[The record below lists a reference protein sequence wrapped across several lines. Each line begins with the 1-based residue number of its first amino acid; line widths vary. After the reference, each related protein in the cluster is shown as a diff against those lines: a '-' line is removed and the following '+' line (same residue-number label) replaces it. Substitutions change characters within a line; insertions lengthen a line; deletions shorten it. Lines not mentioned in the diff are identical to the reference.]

1 MDLTGVHHSLMSGEC
16 LKSEIIRQK
25 DYNLIISSNTAANCD
40 RHSASSCYAISGGHS
55 PSFPRSRPTQLLR
68 FRNNLPVSSAQS
80 IMSGRSFGSRRITLR
95 MRRLRQPKSAAHTE
109 PEDDSVTVSS
119 RDTRLLVQKT
129 KTVMNGG
136 SGSTMQD
143 FHTLYGLE
151 SESHASA
158 FDEKRAVPRGS
169 FCSFRAAEVV
179 ESSKSIERNTQWL
192 RDQTLRTINGI
203 MTPESVVSD
212 GSSLALS
219 GDDLD
224 SQSPFDGDLA
234 LHSSSAASAS
244 AAHDDVSIGEHGSH
258 RVADWRDPK
267 LHWLASQAQSK
278 SGSSDDYPSPSSSSN
293 RQSASSLTSDPLPR
307 TADTPP
313 EVRQLVPPA
322 CTDCS
327 ACGVLLDAFFYVC
340 STCGERTPRSRASA
354 GANGH
359 ANGYTDGKGKARADV
374 SMFDPLA
381 YPPRAHTNGK
391 PFPARP
397 RALPMLP
404 SAPSAPSAS
413 SVSSSSTV
421 AGDGGYEL
429 CPGCFETAG
438 VLHALAGGAAPDE
451 PTSASPEDQRTLS
464 QLRRAAPRQKGHFRH
479 AYLEKL
485 WSASGWKDVEQDNI
499 SGCTICN
506 TSLTAQRYK
515 CASCKNFVL
524 CRACYSQVH
533 ENHPS
538 HAFLD
543 VPDRPLRSRSEPD
556 LELTNNLNDD
566 GLGDE
571 SLTHPDVKCAH
582 CLMDIVGACFHCAIC
597 ESVDICS
604 NCEAAGLPGNL
615 DADDGGHNTSH
626 IMIKIPIP
634 LNSSKV
640 QTASRRARQL
650 WTGRDLLYVQRTPS
664 GRVRADSLRE
674 ADTVTIIGSGSKHA
688 RGSRCDRKALDHRIA
703 CKGCNQS
710 IVGVRFQCA
719 TFPATKTQSYSL
731 CTNCEQRSY
740 LLHDPMHIF
749 FKLPRPVDRPI
760 ESQFAI
766 LPILYRQ
773 PAGPAGRLNSSHP
786 KAYLATLYHNAAL
799 CDHCMDR
806 IKGVWFRCVYCV
818 KDLCDVCENLNSH
831 AHDRTHFF
839 YVFKA
844 PVDMQIFRIVAELDN
859 LEGSPPVLNYPVY
872 YSACC
877 ICGGCISIFLD
888 DL

>member
-1 MDLTGVHHSLMSGEC
+1 
-16 LKSEIIRQK
+16 
-25 DYNLIISSNTAANCD
+25 
-40 RHSASSCYAISGGHS
+40 
-55 PSFPRSRPTQLLR
+55 
-68 FRNNLPVSSAQS
+68 
-80 IMSGRSFGSRRITLR
+80 MSGRACVDYDGLSLSDTSSLVSLDEYKNRNSSGSSLSLSF
-95 MRRLRQPKSAAHTE
+95 RLAAHTE

-192 RDQTLRTINGI
+192 HDQTSRTINGI

-234 LHSSSAASAS
+234 LQQDNGRYYYTYTSGSSSSAASAS

-278 SGSSDDYPSPSSSSN
+278 SGSSDYPSPSSSSN
-293 RQSASSLTSDPLPR
+293 RQSASSSTSDPLPR

-327 ACGVLLDAFFYVC
+327 ACGVLLDAFRYVC
-340 STCGERTPRSRASA
+340 STCGERTPCPRASP

-359 ANGYTDGKGKARADV
+359 ANGYADGKGKARADVVDV

-397 RALPMLP
+397 RPLPTL
-404 SAPSAPSAS
+404 PSAPSAS
-413 SVSSSSTV
+413 SASSSSTV

-485 WSASGWKDVEQDNI
+485 WSASGWKDVAK
-499 SGCTICN
+499 CTKFILH
-506 TSLTAQRYK
+506 TLSSMFPTA
-515 CASCKNFVL
+515 A
-524 CRACYSQVH
+524 
-533 ENHPS
+533 P
-538 HAFLD
+538 FLK
-543 VPDRPLRSRSEPD
+543 PD

-566 GLGDE
+566 GLGTNRQHVQM
-571 SLTHPDVKCAH
+571 SSVPIVLWTY
-582 CLMDIVGACFHCAIC
+582 LMDIVGARFHCVIC

-604 NCEAAGLPGNL
+604 NYEAAGLPGNL
-615 DADDGGHNTSH
+615 DADDGGHNTAH

-634 LNSSKV
+634 LNSSK
-640 QTASRRARQL
+640 
-650 WTGRDLLYVQRTPS
+650 RTPS
-664 GRVRADSLRE
+664 RRVRGDSLWE
-674 ADTVTIIGSGSKHA
+674 ADAT
-688 RGSRCDRKALDHRIA
+688 LDLRIA

-710 IVGVRFQCA
+710 NVGVRFQCA
-719 TFPATKTQSYSL
+719 MCPATKTQSYSL
-731 CTNCEQRSY
+731 CANCEQRLSFFTTQCIFSLSY
-740 LLHDPMHIF
+740 CGPCTVQLSRN
-749 FKLPRPVDRPI
+749 LPFYQSCTGSPHV
-760 ESQFAI
+760 Q
-766 LPILYRQ
+766 Q
-773 PAGPAGRLNSSHP
+773 VNSTPLIP
-786 KAYLATLYHNAAL
+786 KVPYLTTLYHN
-799 CDHCMDR
+799 
-806 IKGVWFRCVYCV
+806 
-818 KDLCDVCENLNSH
+818 DLCDECENLNPH
-831 AHDRTHFF
+831 AHDRTRFF

-844 PVDMQIFRIVAELDN
+844 LVDMQIFRIVAELDN
-859 LEGSPPVLNYPVY
+859 LEGSLPVLNYPVY
-872 YSACC
+872 YS
-877 ICGGCISIFLD
+877 
-888 DL
+888 

>member
-1 MDLTGVHHSLMSGEC
+1 
-16 LKSEIIRQK
+16 
-25 DYNLIISSNTAANCD
+25 
-40 RHSASSCYAISGGHS
+40 
-55 PSFPRSRPTQLLR
+55 
-68 FRNNLPVSSAQS
+68 
-80 IMSGRSFGSRRITLR
+80 MSGRSFGSRRITLR
-95 MRRLRQPKSAAHTE
+95 MRRLRRPNSGSSLSLSFGLAVHTE

-192 RDQTLRTINGI
+192 RDQTSRTINGI

-234 LHSSSAASAS
+234 LQQDNGRYYYTYTSGSSSSAASAS

-258 RVADWRDPK
+258 RVADWCDPK

-278 SGSSDDYPSPSSSSN
+278 SGSSDYPSPSSSSN
-293 RQSASSLTSDPLPR
+293 RQSASSSTSDPLPR

-322 CTDCS
+322 CMDCS
-327 ACGVLLDAFFYVC
+327 ACGVLLDAFRYVC
-340 STCGERTPRSRASA
+340 STCGERTPRPRASA

-359 ANGYTDGKGKARADV
+359 ADGYADGKGKARADVVDV

-397 RALPMLP
+397 RPLPTLP

-413 SVSSSSTV
+413 SASSSSTV

-464 QLRRAAPRQKGHFRH
+464 QLRRTAPRQKGHFRH

-499 SGCTICN
+499 SECTICN

-533 ENHPS
+533 EIHPS

-543 VPDRPLRSRSEPD
+543 VLDRPLRSRSEPD

-582 CLMDIVGACFHCAIC
+582 CLMDIVGARFHCAIC

-650 WTGRDLLYVQRTPS
+650 WTGRDSLYVQRTPS
-664 GRVRADSLRE
+664 RRVRADSLWE
-674 ADTVTIIGSGSKHA
+674 ADAVTIIGSGSKHA
-688 RGSRCDRKALDHRIA
+688 RGGLCDRKALDDRIA
-703 CKGCNQS
+703 CRGCNQS
-710 IVGVRFQCA
+710 NVSVRFQCA
-719 TFPATKTQSYSL
+719 TCPATKTQSYSL
-731 CTNCEQRSY
+731 
-740 LLHDPMHIF
+740 LFALHIAP
-749 FKLPRPVDRPI
+749 
-760 ESQFAI
+760 FATAA
-766 LPILYRQ
+766 R
-773 PAGPAGRLNSSHP
+773 GPS
-786 KAYLATLYHNAAL
+786 
-799 CDHCMDR
+799 D
-806 IKGVWFRCVYCV
+806 
-818 KDLCDVCENLNSH
+818 
-831 AHDRTHFF
+831 
-839 YVFKA
+839 
-844 PVDMQIFRIVAELDN
+844 
-859 LEGSPPVLNYPVY
+859 
-872 YSACC
+872 
-877 ICGGCISIFLD
+877 
-888 DL
+888 

>member
-1 MDLTGVHHSLMSGEC
+1 MSG
-16 LKSEIIRQK
+16 
-25 DYNLIISSNTAANCD
+25 
-40 RHSASSCYAISGGHS
+40 H
-55 PSFPRSRPTQLLR
+55 
-68 FRNNLPVSSAQS
+68 
-80 IMSGRSFGSRRITLR
+80 SFGSRRITLR
-95 MRRLRQPKSAAHTE
+95 MRRLRRPNLDEYKNRNSSGSSLSLSFRSAAHTE

-158 FDEKRAVPRGS
+158 FDERYPADPS
-169 FCSFRAAEVV
+169 A
-179 ESSKSIERNTQWL
+179 SIERNTQWL
-192 RDQTLRTINGI
+192 RDQTSRTINGI

-234 LHSSSAASAS
+234 LQQDNGRYYYTYTSGSSSSAASAS

-278 SGSSDDYPSPSSSSN
+278 SGSSDYPSPSSSSN
-293 RQSASSLTSDPLPR
+293 RQFASWSTSDPLSR

-313 EVRQLVPPA
+313 EVRQRVPPA

-327 ACGVLLDAFFYVC
+327 ACG
-340 STCGERTPRSRASA
+340 RTPRPRASP

-359 ANGYTDGKGKARADV
+359 TNGRGKTRADV
-374 SMFDPLA
+374 SMFDPLVH
-381 YPPRAHTNGK
+381 PPRAHTNGK

-397 RALPMLP
+397 RPLPTLP
-404 SAPSAPSAS
+404 SAPS
-413 SVSSSSTV
+413 
-421 AGDGGYEL
+421 L

-451 PTSASPEDQRTLS
+451 PTSALPEDQRTLS
-464 QLRRAAPRQKGHFRH
+464 QLRRTAPRQKGHFLH

-485 WSASGWKDVEQDNI
+485 RSVSGWIDVEQDNI
-499 SGCTICN
+499 SEYTICN
-506 TSLTAQRYK
+506 TSLTTQRYK

-524 CRACYSQVH
+524 CCACYNTRNTSFT
-533 ENHPS
+533 P
-538 HAFLD
+538 FLD
-543 VPDRPLRSRSEPD
+543 VPDRPHRSRSEPD
-556 LELTNNLNDD
+556 LELTNNLNID
-566 GLGDE
+566 GLGDK
-571 SLTHPDVKCAH
+571 SGD
-582 CLMDIVGACFHCAIC
+582 LMDIVGARFHCTIC

-604 NCEAAGLPGNL
+604 NYEAAGLPGNL
-615 DADDGGHNTSH
+615 DTDDGGHNTSH
-626 IMIKIPIP
+626 IMIKQ
-634 LNSSKV
+634 SADS
-640 QTASRRARQL
+640 ARPL
-650 WTGRDLLYVQRTPS
+650 WTGRDSLYVQRTPRR
-664 GRVRADSLRE
+664 RVRADSLRE
-674 ADTVTIIGSGSKHA
+674 ADAVTIIGSGSKHA
-688 RGSRCDRKALDHRIA
+688 RSGCCDRKALDLRIA

-710 IVGVRFQCA
+710 NVGVRFQSVVRSSYCSVQCA
-719 TFPATKTQSYSL
+719 
-731 CTNCEQRSY
+731 NCEQRSY
-740 LLHDPMHIF
+740 LLHDLMHIF

-766 LPILYRQ
+766 LPILYV
-773 PAGPAGRLNSSHP
+773 PNAFPSHIVFLSSAVP
-786 KAYLATLYHNAAL
+786 VYLATLHHNAVL
-799 CDHCMDR
+799 CDHCMDC
-806 IKGVWFRCVYCV
+806 IKGVWFRCVYCA
-818 KDLCDVCENLNSH
+818 KDLCDVCENLSPH
-831 AHDRTHFF
+831 AHDRTRFF

-844 PVDMQIFRIVAELDN
+844 PEDAELDN

-872 YSACC
+872 YS
-877 ICGGCISIFLD
+877 
-888 DL
+888 

>member
-1 MDLTGVHHSLMSGEC
+1 MGGEC

-25 DYNLIISSNTAANCD
+25 DYNLIISSFET
-40 RHSASSCYAISGGHS
+40 ISPSRLHS
-55 PSFPRSRPTQLLR
+55 PSCPDTALEAGVDYDGLSLSDTSSLVSLDEYKNRNSSGSSLSLS
-68 FRNNLPVSSAQS
+68 FR
-80 IMSGRSFGSRRITLR
+80 
-95 MRRLRQPKSAAHTE
+95 SAAHTE

-158 FDEKRAVPRGS
+158 FDERYPADPS
-169 FCSFRAAEVV
+169 A
-179 ESSKSIERNTQWL
+179 SIERNTQWL
-192 RDQTLRTINGI
+192 RDQTSRTINGI

-234 LHSSSAASAS
+234 LQQDNGRYYHTYTSGSSSSAASAS

-278 SGSSDDYPSPSSSSN
+278 SGSSGYPSPSSSSN
-293 RQSASSLTSDPLPR
+293 RQSASSSTSDPLPR
-307 TADTPP
+307 TADTPS

-327 ACGVLLDAFFYVC
+327 VCGVLLDAFRYVC
-340 STCGERTPRSRASA
+340 STCGERTPCPRASP

-359 ANGYTDGKGKARADV
+359 ANGYADGKGKGRADVVDV

-397 RALPMLP
+397 RPLPTL
-404 SAPSAPSAS
+404 PSAPSAS
-413 SVSSSSTV
+413 SASSSSTV

-485 WSASGWKDVEQDNI
+485 WSASSLDGAEQDNI
-499 SGCTICN
+499 SECTICN

-533 ENHPS
+533 EVHPS
-538 HAFLD
+538 HTFLD
-543 VPDRPLRSRSEPD
+543 PD

-566 GLGDE
+566 GLGTNV
-571 SLTHPDVKCAH
+571 SHFL
-582 CLMDIVGACFHCAIC
+582 GARFHCVIC

-604 NCEAAGLPGNL
+604 NYEAAGLPGNL
-615 DADDGGHNTSH
+615 DADDAGHNTAH

-640 QTASRRARQL
+640 QTASRRALQL
-650 WTGRDLLYVQRTPS
+650 WTGRDSLR
-664 GRVRADSLRE
+664 RVRGDSLWE
-674 ADTVTIIGSGSKHA
+674 ADAT
-688 RGSRCDRKALDHRIA
+688 LDLRIA

-710 IVGVRFQCA
+710 NVGVRFQCA
-719 TFPATKTQSYSL
+719 MCPATKTQSYSL
-731 CTNCEQRSY
+731 VPIV

-749 FKLPRPVDRPI
+749 FKLLRPVHRPI

-766 LPILYRQ
+766 LPILYV
-773 PAGPAGRLNSSHP
+773 PIAFLSHIVFLSSAVP
-786 KAYLATLYHNAAL
+786 AYLTTLYHNVAL
-799 CDHCMDR
+799 CDYCMDR
-806 IKGVWFRCVYCV
+806 IKGEWFRCVYCA
-818 KDLCDVCENLNSH
+818 KDLCDECENLNPH

-844 PVDMQIFRIVAELDN
+844 PVNTLIVAELDN
-859 LEGSPPVLNYPVY
+859 LEGSLPVLNYPVY
-872 YSACC
+872 YS
-877 ICGGCISIFLD
+877 
-888 DL
+888 